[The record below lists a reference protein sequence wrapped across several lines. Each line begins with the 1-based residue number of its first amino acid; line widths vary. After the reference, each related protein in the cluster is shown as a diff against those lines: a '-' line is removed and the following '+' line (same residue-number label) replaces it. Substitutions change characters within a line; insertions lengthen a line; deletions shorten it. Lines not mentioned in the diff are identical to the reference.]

1 MIEIVVT
8 RKWPKATYTISTV
21 TINGVYFS
29 ECVEDTD
36 RGLTQDMPSNKINRI
51 KIYGKTAIPKGRYKI
66 DMSTVSPKFRYRPW
80 GKKYNGIVPRLLG
93 VPCFSGVLIHPL
105 NNAEQSL
112 GCLGFG
118 QNKVKG
124 GVINAV
130 ETYYRLMDNYLIPA
144 RQRGEEIWIT
154 IQ

>member
-1 MIEIVVT
+1 MNIRVDRIYKKKE
-8 RKWPKATYTISTV
+8 YTIGKV
-21 TINGVYFS
+21 YVNDVYFS
-29 ECVEDTD
+29 DCVEDAD
-36 RGLTQDMPSNKINRI
+36 RGLDSSMPSNKLSRM
-51 KIYGKTAIPKGRYKI
+51 KIAGKTAIPKGRYKI
-66 DMSTVSPKFRYRPW
+66 DMNTVSPKFRYRPW

-144 RQRGEEIWIT
+144 RQRGEEIWIV
-154 IQ
+154 IK

>member
-1 MIEIVVT
+1 MNIRVDRRYKKKE
-8 RKWPKATYTISTV
+8 YTIGKV
-21 TINGVYFS
+21 YIDDVYFS
-29 ECVEDTD
+29 DCVEDAD
-36 RGLTQDMPSNKINRI
+36 RGLDASMPSNKLNRM
-51 KIYGKTAIPKGRYKI
+51 KIAGKTAIPKGRYKI
-66 DMSTVSPKFRYRPW
+66 DMNTISPKFRYRPW
-80 GKKYNGIVPRLLG
+80 GKKYDGIVPRLLG

-118 QNKVKG
+118 ENKVKG